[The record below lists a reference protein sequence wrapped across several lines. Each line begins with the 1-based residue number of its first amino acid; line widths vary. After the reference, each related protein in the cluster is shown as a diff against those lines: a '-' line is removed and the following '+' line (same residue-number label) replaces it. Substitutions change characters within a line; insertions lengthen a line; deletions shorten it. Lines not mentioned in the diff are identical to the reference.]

1 MKVQIRAP
9 RRARAYRRKTWA
21 ENSIDGWYLR
31 TSTEHYL
38 CHVVYVKKT
47 RSERISDTVWF
58 KHKYITQPNVTPV
71 DQIVKAINDL
81 TCALKGRKNTDGLE
95 QMEELQKL
103 EELLTKS
110 QIPEEEPRVNFEPSV
125 KPPAPSPRV
134 EIMEPTDE
142 SRMSVYDELLG
153 KSIQNHSKRCTAK
166 VPHTRGIQM
175 NKKQMSV
182 SDANIEKVFQ
192 NANNK
197 RTVRVPLARVLTR
210 RQQSTNNSQRI
221 LRERAQA
228 QLIHDKETGEY
239 LNYRQLLK
247 DPKHTK
253 VWAHSAAN
261 EFGQLAQGVGT
272 RIKGTNT
279 IHFIQKNQVPQD

>member
-1 MKVQIRAP
+1 
-9 RRARAYRRKTWA
+9 
-21 ENSIDGWYLR
+21 
-31 TSTEHYL
+31 
-38 CHVVYVKKT
+38 
-47 RSERISDTVWF
+47 
-58 KHKYITQPNVTPV
+58 
-71 DQIVKAINDL
+71 
-81 TCALKGRKNTDGLE
+81 
-95 QMEELQKL
+95 
-103 EELLTKS
+103 
-110 QIPEEEPRVNFEPSV
+110 
-125 KPPAPSPRV
+125 
-134 EIMEPTDE
+134 MEPTDE